1 MGARGPRPTP
11 TPLLKLRGSR
21 RGELNPNEPELT
33 GYTESPSAP
42 VWLLENAQAEW
53 DRVVSALIRCR
64 VLRSV
69 DEQILAAYCQAYARW
84 READEWL
91 TKNGSTV
98 VLRDKDG
105 LVKYVQQVPQ
115 VAISRAERTA
125 MLKAAAELG
134 LTPAARSRVRA
145 DSADESPADPLE
157 ALLNRK
163 KSG

>member
-1 MGARGPRPTP
+1 MGSRGPRPTP
-11 TPLLKLRGSR
+11 TPLLQLRGSR
-21 RGELNPNEPELT
+21 RGSANPNEPQPI
-33 GYTESPSAP
+33 GYSEPPPPPA
-42 VWLLENAQAEW
+42 WLLDNAQREW
-53 DRVVSALIRCR
+53 SRVVAALIVCR
-64 VLRSV
+64 VLRPV
-69 DEQILAAYCQAYARW
+69 DEQVLAAYCQAYARW

-91 TKNGSTV
+91 TENGSTV

-145 DSADESPADPLE
+145 DFTDEAPADPLE
-157 ALLNRK
+157 ALLQRK
-163 KSG
+163 QSG